1 MLHFPRLACTI
12 TNDYGEKLVFSFM
25 LKKNKKGGELNY
37 SPAKVKVITE
47 GAEVYCE
54 RRGNGPL
61 LLLIAGAMEDAGF
74 YSSAADILAE
84 KFTVVSYDRR
94 CNSRSSG
101 NRDADMIVA
110 QQAHDAA
117 SIIKAMGF
125 DKAIVVGRSGGAI
138 IGLELAAI
146 RPELIDFLIVHEAP
160 VIELLPEP
168 KAQRWRTFVD
178 EIYAKSQREGS
189 QAAQTEFMASLV
201 NVPDTPYPPDLNE
214 RISGNVDFFF
224 KHEFKAIYKYL
235 PNIESIRNHNVKMV
249 TGTGRDSDDAYYV
262 QATKTLATKLG
273 CENVEFPGHHDVSF
287 WMPEEFANAI
297 LSTLKRH
304 GYGS

>member
-1 MLHFPRLACTI
+1 MKSAPFKER
-12 TNDYGEKLVFSFM
+12 
-25 LKKNKKGGELNY
+25 
-37 SPAKVKVITE
+37 VITE
-47 GAEVYCE
+47 DVEIYCE

-61 LLLIAGAMEDAGF
+61 LLLIHGAMEDAGF
-74 YSSAADILAE
+74 YSSAADILAG
-84 KFTVVSYDRR
+84 KFTAVSYDRR

-101 NRDADMIVA
+101 NRDADMTVV
-110 QQAHDAA
+110 QQARDAA

-125 DKAIVVGRSGGAI
+125 DKTIVVGRSGGAI
-138 IGLELAAI
+138 IGLELAAT

-178 EIYAKSQREGS
+178 EIYTKSQRKGW
-189 QAAQTEFMASLV
+189 QAAQTEFMASLI
-201 NVPDTPYPPDLNE
+201 NVPDKPYPPDLNE
-214 RISGNVDFFF
+214 RLSGNVDFFF
-224 KHEFKAIYKYL
+224 KHEFKAFYKYQ

-249 TGTGRDSDDAYYV
+249 TATGRDSDDAYYV
-262 QATKTLATKLG
+262 QTTRALAAKLG

-287 WMPEEFANAI
+287 WMSEEFANAI

-304 GYGS
+304 GYGSQ